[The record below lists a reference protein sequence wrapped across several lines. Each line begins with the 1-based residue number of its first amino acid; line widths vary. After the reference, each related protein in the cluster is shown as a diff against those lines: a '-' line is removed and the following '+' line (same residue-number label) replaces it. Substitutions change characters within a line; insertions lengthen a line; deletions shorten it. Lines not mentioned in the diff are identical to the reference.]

1 MTDIQQAKRS
11 LGRELRACEGFVGV
25 GIGGDGIRLY
35 AESETAPVVKM
46 LRDRWGATYEG
57 FAISVVLSEGFRA
70 QQRRSGAPAGQIDPP
85 PEVVRYANALVWK
98 DPCFDVL
105 HQKNEG
111 QYPFWVGPLVKN
123 LRTLH
128 ERHELLLPDLRA
140 FGNRTVA
147 LFSDYGGEHKGSRY
161 YTYSF
166 LVTGLDLA
174 VSFQDKMADIRQQYG
189 LNETEIAYKRFRD
202 GRICAALPDYLKA
215 LNNLLP
221 GLLITVV
228 VDKEIKS
235 LFGIETK
242 DDRYA
247 VREQLKAAGFRSR
260 KPAVIEKA
268 LRVTHMA
275 AFLAG
280 LLAHDGQKIFWMT
293 DNDAISE
300 GERGASETLSLF
312 ARALELYTRKGVSFE
327 LVGGGTTFAKRH
339 TDTLDLLSA
348 ADIVCGALSDY
359 LTKRENV
366 PEPDIKVK
374 EGSDRVLQ
382 WMPLSGVGLSKLVLV
397 MRPDHGGIRIGSLR
411 MRTDVRQERVE
422 VPIHL

>member
-1 MTDIQQAKRS
+1 MIDIQQAKRS
-11 LGRELRACEGFVGV
+11 LGRELRACDGFVGIGV
-25 GIGGDGIRLY
+25 GDDGIRLY

-46 LRDRWGATYEG
+46 LRDRWGTTYEG
-57 FAISVVLSEGFRA
+57 FSISVVLSEGFRA
-70 QQRRSGAPAGQIDPP
+70 QQRQPGAPAGQMDPP
-85 PEVVRYANALVWK
+85 PEVVSYANALVWK
-98 DPCFDVL
+98 DPSFDVL
-105 HQKNEG
+105 HQEFEEN
-111 QYPFWVGPLVKN
+111 YPYWVSPLIKG

-147 LFSDYGGEHKGSRY
+147 LFSDYGGEHKESRY
-161 YTYSF
+161 HTYSF

-174 VSFQDKMADIRQQYG
+174 VSFQQKMADIRQQYG
-189 LNETEIAYKRFRD
+189 LYESEIAYKRFRE
-202 GRICAALPDYLKA
+202 GRMRAALPDYLKA

-221 GLLITVV
+221 GLLFTLV

-235 LFGIETK
+235 LFGVETK
-242 DDRYA
+242 DDREA
-247 VREQLKAAGFRSR
+247 VREHLRTAGFGSK
-260 KPAVIEKA
+260 KPDVIEKT
-268 LRVTHMA
+268 LRITHMA
-275 AFLAG
+275 AFLTG

-293 DNDAISE
+293 DNDPISE

-312 ARALELYTRKGVSFE
+312 ARAVEIYMREGVSFD
-327 LVGGGTTFAKRH
+327 LVGGGTAFVERH

-359 LTKRENV
+359 LTKRESV
-366 PEPDIKVK
+366 AECDIKVK

-382 WMPLSGVGLSKLVLV
+382 WMPLNGVGLGKLVIM
-397 MRPDHGGIRIGSLR
+397 MRPDHGGVRLSTLQ
-411 MRTDVRQERVE
+411 MQTDVPQERVE